1 MKYVID
7 FEEEPFTNSKGTKLY
22 RIAGSTSVCV
32 PGPYLNHFPKYEE
45 SPTANDDKRKK
56 ELKTLQPGDIIIRQ
70 NQASAIVR
78 QLVLY
83 RYDTTDPT
91 YQLISQLT
99 GTIAVSSADELY
111 SDGWQKYWND
121 YETKD
126 FFYYLRK
133 NGSDLKG
140 EKA

>member
-7 FEEEPFTNSKGTKLY
+7 FEDEPFTNSKGTKLY
-22 RIAGSTSVCV
+22 RIEGSTSVCV
-32 PGPYLNHFPKYEE
+32 PSAYLNHFPKYEKD
-45 SPTANDDKRKK
+45 PTANDDKRKK

-83 RYDTTDPT
+83 RYNSIVPT

-99 GTIAVSSADELY
+99 GTIAVSSGDELY
-111 SDGWQKYWND
+111 DDGWQKYWND

-126 FFYYLRK
+126 FFYYLRQ

-140 EKA
+140 DKT

>member
-32 PGPYLNHFPKYEE
+32 PSAYLKHFPKYEKD
-45 SPTANDDKRKK
+45 PTANDERKK
-56 ELKTLQPGDIIIRQ
+56 ELKTLQPGDIIIRE
-70 NQASAIVR
+70 NVLLNDSIER

-111 SDGWQKYWND
+111 DDGWQKYWND

-133 NGSDLKG
+133 NGDLKG

>member
-7 FEEEPFTNSKGTKLY
+7 FEDEPFTNTNGTRLY
-22 RIAGSTSVCV
+22 RIKGSTSVCV
-32 PGPYLNHFPKYEE
+32 PSSYLNHFPKYKEDQ
-45 SPTANDDKRKK
+45 TAIDDMRKK
-56 ELKTLQPGDIIIRQ
+56 ELKNLQPGDIIVRQ

-111 SDGWQKYWND
+111 DDGWQKYWND

-140 EKA
+140 DKT